1 MKRKVGYINK
11 GRYGY
16 VVYKDA
22 HSELSLSFEFGG
34 RNCVAIIFVPTVD
47 EWEKTTKRPLADRE
61 PILKFIAEQAIK
73 DQAPNCTYVLSD
85 NSIDLMSP
93 EKATQ

>member
-1 MKRKVGYINK
+1 MKRKASYINK

-16 VVYKDA
+16 VVYKDDQ
-22 HSELSLSFEFGG
+22 SELNLYFEFGG
-34 RNCVAIIFVPTVD
+34 GDCVAIISVPTAD

-61 PILKFIAEQAIK
+61 PVLKFIAEQAIK